1 MFKKTFSFDG
11 RIRRTEYGLSL
22 IFYFITVSLVNVVV
36 EQSHGDGKI
45 FILAY
50 IPALWFLWAQGAKR
64 CHDMDKSGWFQIIPF
79 YVLWMLFIEG
89 DSFLNKYGGNP
100 KLERTTQHNISVVKS
115 SDPVQLIIPVIYND
129 STIQNN
135 VTNMEVRNVNYSNFQ
150 DVLRQLRNIPFVK
163 SLNNTLLDSTG
174 SIVITHDNTTQ
185 YLSNEF
191 KKTIE
196 GINIV
201 DVSEGIIIIKIK

>member
-64 CHDMDKSGWFQIIPF
+64 CHDIDKSGWFQIIPF
-79 YVLWMLFIEG
+79 YVLWMIFIEG
-89 DSFLNKYGGNP
+89 DSFLNKYGENP
-100 KLERTTQHNISVVKS
+100 KLQSKTKNNSVVKNVNS
-115 SDPVQLIIPVIYND
+115 EQLIIPIIDND
-129 STIQNN
+129 STIKNN

-150 DVLRQLRNIPFVK
+150 DILRQLRNIPFVK

-191 KKTIE
+191 KKRIE
-196 GINIV
+196 GINIL
-201 DVSEGIIIIKIK
+201 DVSDGNIIIKIK

>member
-11 RIRRTEYGLSL
+11 RIRRTEYGIS
-22 IFYFITVSLVNVVV
+22 IIIYFVLYTVINEIIKEGNPGVSL
-36 EQSHGDGKI
+36 
-45 FILAY
+45 AM
-50 IPALWFLWAQGAKR
+50 IPMLWFLWAQGAKR

-100 KLERTTQHNISVVKS
+100 KLESTPQLNFSVVKS
-115 SDPVQLIIPVIYND
+115 SDPEQLVIPVIYND
-129 STIQNN
+129 SAIQNN

-150 DVLRQLRNIPFVK
+150 DVLRHLRNIPFVK

-196 GINIV
+196 GINIL
-201 DVSEGIIIIKIK
+201 DVSDGNIIIKIK

>member
-1 MFKKTFSFDG
+1 MFKKPFSFDG
-11 RIRRTEYGLSL
+11 RIRRTEYGISIIIYL
-22 IFYFITVSLVNVVV
+22 ILYTAIIEITKKDNP
-36 EQSHGDGKI
+36 EMG
-45 FILAY
+45 LAI
-50 IPALWFLWAQGAKR
+50 IPMLWFLWAQGAKR

-79 YVLWMLFIEG
+79 YVLWMLFFEG
-89 DSFLNKYGGNP
+89 DSFFNRYGGNP
-100 KLERTTQHNISVVKS
+100 KLKSTPQHNISVVKS
-115 SDPVQLIIPVIYND
+115 SDPDQLIIPVICND
-129 STIQNN
+129 STIKNN
-135 VTNMEVRNVNYSNFQ
+135 VTKMEVRNVNYSNFQ
-150 DVLRQLRNIPFVK
+150 NILSQLRNIPFVK

-201 DVSEGIIIIKIK
+201 DVSDGTIIIKIK

>member
-11 RIRRTEYGLSL
+11 RIRRTEYGIS
-22 IFYFITVSLVNVVV
+22 IIIYFVLYTVINEIIKEGNPGVSL
-36 EQSHGDGKI
+36 
-45 FILAY
+45 AM
-50 IPALWFLWAQGAKR
+50 IPMLWFLWAQGAKR

-79 YVLWMLFIEG
+79 YVLWMIFIEG
-89 DSFLNKYGGNP
+89 DSFFNKYGENP
-100 KLERTTQHNISVVKS
+100 KLQSKTKNNSIVKNVDS
-115 SDPVQLIIPVIYND
+115 EQLIPIIDND
-129 STIQNN
+129 STLKNN
-135 VTNMEVRNVNYSNFQ
+135 VTKMEVLNVNYSNFQ

-174 SIVITHDNTTQ
+174 SIIITHDNTTQ

-196 GINIV
+196 GINIL
-201 DVSEGIIIIKIK
+201 DVSEGTIIIKIK

>member
-11 RIRRTEYGLSL
+11 RIRRTEYGIS
-22 IFYFITVSLVNVVV
+22 IIIYFVLYTVINEIIKEGNQGVSL
-36 EQSHGDGKI
+36 
-45 FILAY
+45 AM
-50 IPALWFLWAQGAKR
+50 IPMLWFLWAQGAKR

-100 KLERTTQHNISVVKS
+100 KLESTPQQYISVVKS
-115 SDPVQLIIPVIYND
+115 SDPEQLIIPVKYID

-150 DVLRQLRNIPFVK
+150 DILRHLRNIPFVK

-174 SIVITHDNTTQ
+174 SIIITHDNTTQ
-185 YLSNEF
+185 FLSNEF

-201 DVSEGIIIIKIK
+201 DVSEGTIIIKIK

>member
-11 RIRRTEYGLSL
+11 RIRRTEYGIS
-22 IFYFITVSLVNVVV
+22 IIIYFVLYTVINEIIKEGNLGV
-36 EQSHGDGKI
+36 G
-45 FILAY
+45 LAI
-50 IPALWFLWAQGAKR
+50 IPILWFLWAQGAKR

-100 KLERTTQHNISVVKS
+100 KLESTPQHNINVVKS
-115 SDPVQLIIPVIYND
+115 SDPEQLVIPVIYND
-129 STIQNN
+129 STIRNN

-150 DVLRQLRNIPFVK
+150 DVLRHLRNIPFVK

-196 GINIV
+196 GINIL
-201 DVSEGIIIIKIK
+201 DVSDGTIIIKIK

>member
-79 YVLWMLFIEG
+79 YVLWMIFIEG
-89 DSFLNKYGGNP
+89 DSFLNKYGDNP
-100 KLERTTQHNISVVKS
+100 KLQSKTKINSVVKNVDS
-115 SDPVQLIIPVIYND
+115 EQLIIPIIDND
-129 STIQNN
+129 STIKNN
-135 VTNMEVRNVNYSNFQ
+135 VTNMEVLNVNYSNFQ

-174 SIVITHDNTTQ
+174 SIIITHDNTTQ

-196 GINIV
+196 GINIL
-201 DVSEGIIIIKIK
+201 DVSEGTIIIKIK

>member
-11 RIRRTEYGLSL
+11 RIRRTEYGIS
-22 IFYFITVSLVNVVV
+22 IIIYFVVYTVIN
-36 EQSHGDGKI
+36 EIIKEGNPGMG
-45 FILAY
+45 LAM
-50 IPALWFLWAQGAKR
+50 IPVLWFLWAQGAKR

-100 KLERTTQHNISVVKS
+100 KLESTPQHNISVVKS
-115 SDPVQLIIPVIYND
+115 SYPEQLIIPVIYND
-129 STIQNN
+129 STIKNN
-135 VTNMEVRNVNYSNFQ
+135 VTKMEVRNVNYGNFQ
-150 DVLRQLRNIPFVK
+150 NVLSQLRNIPFVK

-185 YLSNEF
+185 YLCNEF

-201 DVSEGIIIIKIK
+201 DVSEGTIIIKIK

>member
-11 RIRRTEYGLSL
+11 RIRRTEYGIS
-22 IFYFITVSLVNVVV
+22 IIIYFVLYTVIN
-36 EQSHGDGKI
+36 EIIKEGNPGMG
-45 FILAY
+45 LAM

-89 DSFLNKYGGNP
+89 DSFLNKYGANP
-100 KLERTTQHNISVVKS
+100 KLETTPQHNISVVKS
-115 SDPVQLIIPVIYND
+115 SDPEQLIIPVKYID
-129 STIQNN
+129 STIKNN

-150 DVLRQLRNIPFVK
+150 DILRHLRNIPFVK

-174 SIVITHDNTTQ
+174 SIIITHDNTTQ
-185 YLSNEF
+185 FLSNEF

-201 DVSEGIIIIKIK
+201 DVSEGTIIIKIK

>member
-11 RIRRTEYGLSL
+11 RIRRTEYGIS
-22 IFYFITVSLVNVVV
+22 IIIYFVLYTVINEIIKEGNPGV
-36 EQSHGDGKI
+36 G
-45 FILAY
+45 LAI
-50 IPALWFLWAQGAKR
+50 IPMLWFLWAQGAKR

-100 KLERTTQHNISVVKS
+100 KLESTPQHNINVVKS
-115 SDPVQLIIPVIYND
+115 SDPEQLIIPVKYID

-150 DVLRQLRNIPFVK
+150 DVLRHLRNIPFVK

-201 DVSEGIIIIKIK
+201 DVSEGTIIIKIK

>member
-11 RIRRTEYGLSL
+11 RIRRTEYGIS
-22 IFYFITVSLVNVVV
+22 IIIYFVLYTVIN
-36 EQSHGDGKI
+36 EIIKEGNPGMG
-45 FILAY
+45 LAM
-50 IPALWFLWAQGAKR
+50 IPVLWFLWGQGAKR

-100 KLERTTQHNISVVKS
+100 KLESTPQHNISVVKS
-115 SDPVQLIIPVIYND
+115 SDPEQLIIPVIYND
-129 STIQNN
+129 STMQNN

-150 DVLRQLRNIPFVK
+150 DLLRQLRNIPFVK
-163 SLNNTLLDSTG
+163 SLNNALLDSTG

-191 KKTIE
+191 KKTVEDIT
-196 GINIV
+196 IV
-201 DVSEGIIIIKIK
+201 NVSEGTIIIKIK

>member
-11 RIRRTEYGLSL
+11 RIRRTEYGIS
-22 IFYFITVSLVNVVV
+22 IITYFVLYTVINEIIKEGNPGMGLTM
-36 EQSHGDGKI
+36 
-45 FILAY
+45 
-50 IPALWFLWAQGAKR
+50 IPVLWFLWAQGAKR

-89 DSFLNKYGGNP
+89 DSFFNKYGGNP
-100 KLERTTQHNISVVKS
+100 KLESTPQHNITIVKS
-115 SDPVQLIIPVIYND
+115 SDPEELIIPVIYND
-129 STIQNN
+129 STVQNN

-150 DVLRQLRNIPFVK
+150 DILRQLRNIPFVK

-201 DVSEGIIIIKIK
+201 DVSDGTIIIKIK

>member
-11 RIRRTEYGLSL
+11 RIRRTEYGIS
-22 IFYFITVSLVNVVV
+22 IIIYFVLYTVINEIIKEGNPGVSL
-36 EQSHGDGKI
+36 
-45 FILAY
+45 AM
-50 IPALWFLWAQGAKR
+50 IPMLWFLWAQGAKR

-100 KLERTTQHNISVVKS
+100 KLESTPQHNFSVVKS
-115 SDPVQLIIPVIYND
+115 SDPEQLVIPVKYIG
-129 STIQNN
+129 SAIQNN
-135 VTNMEVRNVNYSNFQ
+135 VTNMEVLNVNYSNFQ

-163 SLNNTLLDSTG
+163 SLNSTLLDSTG

-191 KKTIE
+191 KKTVE

-201 DVSEGIIIIKIK
+201 DVSEGTIIIKIK